1 MAHRIMYRRKYH
13 QKLNLEK
20 PETIDDK
27 LHWLMINEFGKNE
40 SNLTDKILVKELIKQ
55 SYELTK

>member
-40 SNLTDKILVKELIKQ
+40 SNLTDKILVK
-55 SYELTK
+55 